1 MAADALEQAEYFYER
16 MMETLKIPSEFR
28 FNTNAFI
35 MSGRNITRV
44 LQKEF
49 SKNAKFQSW
58 YAQKQEKIGKEGLM
72 DFFEGAGNMS
82 VKERPL
88 RSASSAYIRQ
98 SAIKKFPEDVKNAPF
113 VLSEE
118 GQAFWIT
125 KNEEGKE
132 EQIHASEFDN
142 EIALQYYFVNP
153 QPPQTFRNLQVIELC
168 GLYLTALRDLV
179 KEALKIARD

>member
-1 MAADALEQAEYFYER
+1 MATEALEQAEYFYER

-35 MSGRNITRV
+35 MSGRNVTRV

-49 SKNAKFQSW
+49 SNNAKFQTW
-58 YAQKQEKIGKEGLM
+58 YSQKQEKMGKEGLM
-72 DFFEGAGNMS
+72 DFFEEARNMS

-88 RSASSAYIRQ
+88 RPATSAYIRQ
-98 SAIKKFPEDVKNAPF
+98 WAIKRLPEDVKNARF
-113 VLSEE
+113 VLTEE

-132 EQIHASEFDN
+132 EQIHTSEFDN
-142 EIALQYYFVNP
+142 EITLQYYFVNP
-153 QPPQTFRNLQVIELC
+153 QPPQTFRNLQVIEL
-168 GLYLTALRDLV
+168 
-179 KEALKIARD
+179 